1 MPYKPN
7 ATMRANARRA
17 LEYRQTLPASKKF
30 GTAVG
35 IARARD
41 IANNKALSIDTV
53 KRMNSFLS
61 RHRKNYEMYRGKPLS
76 ERGSGYWSYL
86 LWGGD
91 AAVAWTRDK
100 LKKHERKDS

>member
-7 ATMRANARRA
+7 ETMRKNARRA
-17 LEYRQTLPASKKF
+17 LEYRQTLPQSKKF
-30 GTAVG
+30 GTPVG

-41 IANNKALSIDTV
+41 IANNKALSISTI

-61 RHRKNYEMYRGKPLS
+61 RHRKNYEMYRGKPMA

-86 LWGGD
+86 LWGGY
-91 AAVAWTRDK
+91 AAVAWTKDK
-100 LKKHERKDS
+100 LRKHERKDS